1 MRYHI
6 VGKVVCRGSRYFIS
20 FPRRSS
26 VRLFLGLF
34 LASSL
39 LVSCVSTKGTGD
51 LASEISRKDSSLE
64 AVDYYLDVVVPEMD
78 RRGDALESGEG
89 NPHKVAAWKV
99 GESLASG
106 DYDEQ
111 FSSRLPEAIEVFDR
125 KGVSDDMG
133 VAARIGDMEDEE
145 SLFRFIH
152 ELDRAGYEFSDPEIG
167 AIESRLGELAME
179 RDSSYDAVVEE
190 SDSASLVDDA
200 LQSIAAPSEDVEHF
214 DVPVESA
221 GSEDA
226 ATGTEWTDMS
236 DLVYVLAK
244 LDAPV
249 DEPILTNFYIDIML
263 SIGIGRNV
271 SQESVRLLTDDE
283 YTRDLLNSTNEALRS
298 GSLDVEEADVL
309 ISYVYLLLSSYMT
322 DSEPMS
328 RSEIDALVE
337 KYGQKG

>member
-1 MRYHI
+1 MPWI
-6 VGKVVCRGSRYFIS
+6 QILFP

-125 KGVSDDMG
+125 KGVSDDIG

-152 ELDRAGYEFSDPEIG
+152 ELDSAGYEFSDQEIG

-179 RDSSYDAVVEE
+179 RDSSYDAFEE
-190 SDSASLVDDA
+190 ADPGSLVDDA
-200 LQSIAAPSEDVEHF
+200 LQSIAVPSEDVEHF
-214 DVPVESA
+214 DVPEPDGAEVA
-221 GSEDA
+221 V
-226 ATGTEWTDMS
+226 TGTEWTDMS

-244 LDAPV
+244 LEAPV
-249 DEPILTNFYIDIML
+249 EEPILTNFYIDIML
-263 SIGIGRNV
+263 SIGIGRSV

-283 YTRDLLNSTNEALRS
+283 YTRDILNSTNEALRS
-298 GSLDVEEADVL
+298 GLLDVEEADVL

-328 RSEIDALVE
+328 RSEIDALVG

>member
-1 MRYHI
+1 MD
-6 VGKVVCRGSRYFIS
+6 SDTFS

-152 ELDRAGYEFSDPEIG
+152 ELDRAGYEFSDQEIG
-167 AIESRLGELAME
+167 VIESRLGELSME
-179 RDSSYDAVVEE
+179 RDSSYDAVEE
-190 SDSASLVDDA
+190 DDSRSLVDDA
-200 LQSIAAPSEDVEHF
+200 LQSIAVPSEDVEHF
-214 DVPVESA
+214 DVPEPDGAEVA
-221 GSEDA
+221 V
-226 ATGTEWTDMS
+226 TGTEWTDMS

-244 LDAPV
+244 LEAPV
-249 DEPILTNFYIDIML
+249 EEPILTNFYIDIML
-263 SIGIGRNV
+263 SIGIGRSV

-283 YTRDLLNSTNEALRS
+283 YTRNLLNSTNEALRS
-298 GSLDVEEADVL
+298 GLLDVEEADVL

-328 RSEIDALVE
+328 RSEIDALVG

>member
-1 MRYHI
+1 MDP
-6 VGKVVCRGSRYFIS
+6 GTFS
-20 FPRRSS
+20 FLRRSS

-133 VAARIGDMEDEE
+133 VAARIVDMEDEE

-152 ELDRAGYEFSDPEIG
+152 ELDRAGYEFSDQEIG
-167 AIESRLGELAME
+167 AVESRLGELAME
-179 RDSSYDAVVEE
+179 RDSSDDAVEE
-190 SDSASLVDDA
+190 TDSGSLVDDA
-200 LQSIAAPSEDVEHF
+200 LQSIAAPSDDVEHF
-214 DVPVESA
+214 DVPEPD
-221 GSEDA
+221 GSEA
-226 ATGTEWTDMS
+226 AETGTEWTDMS

-244 LDAPV
+244 LEAPV

-322 DSEPMS
+322 DSDPMS

>member
-1 MRYHI
+1 MDPDT
-6 VGKVVCRGSRYFIS
+6 FS

-152 ELDRAGYEFSDPEIG
+152 ELDRAGYEFSDQEIG
-167 AIESRLGELAME
+167 VIESRLGELSME
-179 RDSSYDAVVEE
+179 RDSSYDAVEE
-190 SDSASLVDDA
+190 DDSRSLVDDA
-200 LQSIAAPSEDVEHF
+200 LQSIAVPSEDVEHF
-214 DVPVESA
+214 DVPEPDGAEVA
-221 GSEDA
+221 V
-226 ATGTEWTDMS
+226 TGTEWTDMS

-244 LDAPV
+244 LEAPV
-249 DEPILTNFYIDIML
+249 EEPILTNFYIDIML
-263 SIGIGRNV
+263 SIGIGRSV

-283 YTRDLLNSTNEALRS
+283 YTRNLLNSTNEALRS
-298 GSLDVEEADVL
+298 GLLDVEEADVL

-328 RSEIDALVE
+328 RSEIDALVG